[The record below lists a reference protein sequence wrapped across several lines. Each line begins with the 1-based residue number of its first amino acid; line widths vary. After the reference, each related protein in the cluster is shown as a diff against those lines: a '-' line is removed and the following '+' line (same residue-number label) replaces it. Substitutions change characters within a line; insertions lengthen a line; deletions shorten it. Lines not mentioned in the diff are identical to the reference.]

1 MFSNERQKDMDLNGM
16 GSEEDNGEN
25 NKICCMEK
33 NLFFNKKQ
41 TNK

>member
-1 MFSNERQKDMDLNGM
+1 MDLNGM

-33 NLFFNKKQ
+33 NLFFNKNRQ
-41 TNK
+41 INK